1 MNSKRTPIVLTTL
14 VIALLAVAG
23 LAYAFG
29 FWPWHRSDRAGDISP
44 NLTTEAPADRTTA
57 PDLRVEKKSAETT
70 KSPPSTKQS
79 NTAGP
84 TTGLDIR
91 TSAPAGGTHFR
102 LPDGTFAPCLNGI
115 HHAPPMQ
122 WPRDVPWST
131 IRRKIVDRQ
140 GKEWYEHADGS
151 YSTTE
156 MMYRSDL
163 GHSEPVVQ
171 VRNPVP
177 VVPMEKADDKKVGPR
192 AQDPRKQSP

>member
-1 MNSKRTPIVLTTL
+1 MNSKRPPIVFATL
-14 VIALLAVAG
+14 AIALLVVAG

-29 FWPWHRSDRAGDISP
+29 FWPWHRSDRVSDITP
-44 NLTTEAPADRTTA
+44 DLTTEAPSEQTKVGDVRVDTQKTA
-57 PDLRVEKKSAETT
+57 E
-70 KSPPSTKQS
+70 PPKPASSTKQPK
-79 NTAGP
+79 AV
-84 TTGLDIR
+84 TGLDIR
-91 TSAPAGGTHFR
+91 SRAPAGGTHFR

-122 WPRDVPWST
+122 WPRDVPWSA

-177 VVPMEKADDKKVGPR
+177 VVPMETPDDKKVGRR
-192 AQDPRKQSP
+192 AQDPGK